1 MKVKTKR
8 EEVFFSVIEQ
18 LIKEKEKLEMRMAL
32 KGTGWILPEDHP
44 RIGEVFAILPN
55 YKPKN

>member
-1 MKVKTKR
+1 MKIKTKR

-32 KGTGWILPEDHP
+32 KGTGWMLPEDHP
-44 RIGEVFAILPN
+44 RIGEVLAILPN
-55 YKPKN
+55 INLKT